1 MHAPILAFLLLIDFG
16 NDVQPLFKQHCTGC
30 HGATQQMGGF
40 RLDQRR
46 YALPNRVGANGARIV
61 PGNSEGSRLYQ
72 KLVGTAPGSR
82 MPPTGPLSG
91 DEIQIIKAWI
101 DAGAEWPDA
110 LSGDAPDSLNSA
122 STPPLMHAVLYE
134 NAAAVRRLLDGGA
147 DPNAKNGAGATA
159 LMWATDD
166 AEKTALLLQ
175 HGADPSILSSDG
187 RTALMIAA
195 GQAGSAPVVKLL
207 LEHGAKASERSLV
220 GGITPLGEAAR
231 ISDEGVIRLLLDH
244 GANPKDA
251 GAALLVGPLKANCS
265 KCLDMLIPSVE
276 SRQLNDALPAAS
288 QTVSSEDPATLK
300 VLLDHGADVNTKD
313 GNGRTALM
321 WAAYSDLVPVEV
333 VRMLVGHGANVNTRN
348 QLGES
353 PLGFASARGHT
364 PVVDLLADAGARADT
379 IGSPAATRRATPT
392 AAASIRDAIERSI
405 PLLQRSGATFFEK
418 AGCLSCHN
426 NSLTAVTMASLRKKG
441 FAVNEQIVRDQSKI
455 AGSYVESWR
464 DRVLQG
470 IAIPG
475 GVDTASYILFGM
487 AGEND
492 PGTPATDAVA
502 RYIKRRQLAEG
513 RWLIAANRP
522 PIESGDI
529 EVTAVSLRALQVYA
543 PKAQRS
549 EYEKSVRL
557 AASWLAQA
565 QPKTNEDRVFQI
577 MGLTWGSGPK
587 EVLSKKARELIALQ
601 RPDGSWSQLPW
612 LDSDAYATGQALVA
626 LRDAGM
632 LRVDNPAY
640 RRGVQFLL
648 NSQFEDGSWYVKSR
662 VVKIQPFFESGFP
675 YGGDQW
681 ISAAATNWAVMAL
694 AAAVR

>member
-16 NDVQPLFKQHCTGC
+16 QNVQPLFKQHCTGC
-30 HGATQQMGGF
+30 HGPSQQMGGF

-61 PGNSEGSRLYQ
+61 PGKSEASRLYQ
-72 KLVGTAPGSR
+72 KLAGTAPGAR
-82 MPPTGPLSG
+82 MPPTGPLTS
-91 DEIQIIKAWI
+91 DEIQIIKTWI
-101 DAGAEWPDA
+101 DEGAEWPDA
-110 LSGDAPDSLNSA
+110 LSGDAPDSQAAA
-122 STPPLMHAVLYE
+122 STPSLMHAVLYE
-134 NAAAVRRLLDGGA
+134 NSAAVRRLLDGGA
-147 DPNAKNGAGATA
+147 DPNAKNAAGATA
-159 LMWATDD
+159 LIWATDD
-166 AEKTALLLQ
+166 AEKTRLLLQ
-175 HGADPSILSSDG
+175 HGGDPNILSYDG

-207 LEHGAKASERSLV
+207 LEHGAKASERSPI
-220 GGITPLGEAAR
+220 GGVTPLGEAAR
-231 ISDEGVIRLLLDH
+231 ISDEAVIRLLLDH

-251 GAALLVGPLKANCS
+251 GAALLVGPLRSNCS

-276 SRQLNDALPAAS
+276 SRQLNDALPVAG
-288 QTVSSEDPATLK
+288 QTVFSEDPATLK
-300 VLLDHGADVNTKD
+300 VLLDHGADVNARD

-321 WAAYSDLVPVEV
+321 WTAYSDLAPVEV
-333 VRMLVGHGANVNTRN
+333 VRMLISHGADVNTRN

-364 PVVDLLADAGARADT
+364 PVVDLLAGAGAKVDTAASAAVPRRAA
-379 IGSPAATRRATPT
+379 PAAP
-392 AAASIRDAIERSI
+392 ASIRDAIQRSI

-441 FAVNEQIVRDQSKI
+441 FAVNDQIVRDQSRI
-455 AGSYVESWR
+455 AASYVESWR

-475 GVDTASYILFGM
+475 GNDTASYILFGM

-492 PGTPATDAVA
+492 PATPATDAVA
-502 RYIKRRQLAEG
+502 RYLKLRQMADG
-513 RWLIAANRP
+513 HWLIAGNRP
-522 PIESGDI
+522 PIESSDI
-529 EVTAVSLRALQVYA
+529 EVTAVSLRAIQAYA

-549 EYEKSVRL
+549 EYERSVRL
-557 AASWLAQA
+557 ATGWLAQA
-565 QPKTNEDRVFQI
+565 QPKTNEERVFQI
-577 MGLTWGSGPK
+577 LGLTWGSSSK
-587 EVLSKKARELIALQ
+587 DVLGKKARELIAQQ
-601 RPDGSWSQLPW
+601 RPDGGWSQLPS

-632 LRVDNPAY
+632 LRLDNPAY
-640 RRGVQFLL
+640 QRGVQYLL
-648 NSQFEDGSWYVKSR
+648 NSQFEDGSWYVRSR
-662 VVKIQPFFESGFP
+662 VVKVQPFFESGFP